1 MAQNQLDTVIAYYV
15 RHKLRCDV
23 PNEDEFGEIVEAIK
37 TNILEEALPQISEK
51 KLSEAREKVEEEARQ
66 YKKQLLQ
73 KVRISLIVETIFIAF
88 LVGIVVNQVTNLI
101 PKQHWRLAI
110 IISMGLCVFMVIL
123 ATVEPKE

>member
-15 RHKLRCDV
+15 RHKFRCDV

-73 KVRISLIVETIFIAF
+73 KSGF
-88 LVGIVVNQVTNLI
+88 
-101 PKQHWRLAI
+101 P
-110 IISMGLCVFMVIL
+110 
-123 ATVEPKE
+123 